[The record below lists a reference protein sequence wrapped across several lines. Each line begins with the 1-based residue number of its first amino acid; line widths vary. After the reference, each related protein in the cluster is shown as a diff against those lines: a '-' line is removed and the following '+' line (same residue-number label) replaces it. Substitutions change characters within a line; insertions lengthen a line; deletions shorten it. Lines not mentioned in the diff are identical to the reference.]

1 MDTTDSR
8 LQDLLQL
15 YLQNNLDLKD
25 YEEFFAL
32 LAALP
37 DEQLQALMQKHSD
50 LQSDSI
56 NLDQFIKDRIDHLQ
70 NRIQQ
75 VISLGEESSTT
86 NLDHK
91 TQKIW
96 KPWIGIAAAC
106 LLFAIGFSIYSG
118 FWNSTEKLTEEV
130 VMKKVDLS
138 PGKDAAVMI
147 IDGEEI
153 VLNGEKSGVVL
164 SDSSYSYLDGSD
176 RTMLNAKEVQLVT
189 PRGGQYQIVLTDGTK
204 VWINADSRLTI
215 SKDFNI
221 KNRTV
226 QLSGEAFFEVKR
238 NANLPFLIQSKA
250 QDIRVLGTVFNVN
263 TYSDEQYARTTL
275 LSGSLKVNDLLLKPN
290 QQALLNQENKVIRK
304 LSVDAAA
311 VAAWKDGIFDLSGLN
326 FEECMRIIGRW
337 YDLDI
342 EYLGQIPQVD
352 LVGKMSRGVK
362 LSTFLDFL
370 YQNTGV
376 KGELLPNRKLI
387 IK

>member
-1 MDTTDSR
+1 M
-8 LQDLLQL
+8 
-15 YLQNNLDLKD
+15 
-25 YEEFFAL
+25 
-32 LAALP
+32 
-37 DEQLQALMQKHSD
+37 
-50 LQSDSI
+50 
-56 NLDQFIKDRIDHLQ
+56 
-70 NRIQQ
+70 
-75 VISLGEESSTT
+75 
-86 NLDHK
+86 
-91 TQKIW
+91 
-96 KPWIGIAAAC
+96 
-106 LLFAIGFSIYSG
+106 
-118 FWNSTEKLTEEV
+118 
-130 VMKKVDLS
+130 
-138 PGKDAAVMI
+138 
-147 IDGEEI
+147 
-153 VLNGEKSGVVL
+153 
-164 SDSSYSYLDGSD
+164 
-176 RTMLNAKEVQLVT
+176 
-189 PRGGQYQIVLTDGTK
+189 
-204 VWINADSRLTI
+204 TI

-290 QQALLNQENKVIRK
+290 QQALVNQENKVMRK

-342 EYLGQIPQVD
+342 EYQGQIPQVD